1 MGTTF
6 QQCFECVLD
15 GDDLTAAD
23 MQTAVGL
30 IMDGDCSPVMIAGF
44 LAALRV
50 KGETIQEV
58 VGAAR
63 AMRARATPITPRQ
76 SPLLDTCGTGGDAL
90 HTFNISTATALVVAA
105 CGVPVAKHGNRGV
118 SSSSGSADVLEGLDV
133 NIQLT
138 PEQVARCIDEVGIGF
153 CFAPLVHGAMKH
165 AAPVR
170 RELKIRTVFNLL
182 GPLTNPAGAEF
193 QLLGAN
199 RPETARLLAE
209 ALLQLE
215 IQRAAVVCG
224 SGNLDEVSLWGVT
237 DVFLVDHTG
246 IQSEQWTPQSFGLP
260 PCELAALQ
268 VDSPQASVAVIRAVF
283 AGDNGPPRDM
293 VLANAAAAL
302 RVAGRVDSLPAGV
315 QQAAAAIDSGSVEQL
330 CQRLAA
336 TTRDF

>member
-1 MGTTF
+1 MATTF
-6 QQCFECVLD
+6 QQLFERVLD
-15 GDDLTAAD
+15 GANLTSPD
-23 MQTAVGL
+23 MQTAIGS
-30 IMDGDCSPVMIAGF
+30 IMDGACSPVAIGGF
-44 LAALRV
+44 LTALRV
-50 KGETIQEV
+50 KGETIDEV

-63 AMRARATPITPRQ
+63 AMRDRATPITPKATG
-76 SPLLDTCGTGGDAL
+76 LLDTCGTGGDAL

-105 CGVPVAKHGNRGV
+105 CGVPIAKHGNRGV

-138 PEQVARCIDEVGIGF
+138 PDQVAQCIDEVGIGF

-182 GPLTNPAGAEF
+182 GPLTNPAGAAY

-199 RPETARLLAE
+199 RPETARILAE
-209 ALLQLE
+209 ALLQLGTR
-215 IQRAAVVCG
+215 RAAVVCG

-237 DVFLVDHTG
+237 DAFLVDHGEIRT
-246 IQSEQWTPQSFGLP
+246 EQWTPDSFGLP
-260 PCELAALQ
+260 PCALAQLQ
-268 VDSPQASVAVIRAVF
+268 VGSPQESVEVIRTIF
-283 AGDNGPPRDM
+283 AASTGPARNM

-302 RVAGRVDSLPAGV
+302 QVAGRVDSLPAGV
-315 QQAAAAIDSGSVEQL
+315 QQAAEAIDSGSVEQL

-336 TTRDF
+336 ASRSF